1 MFSFILL
8 AGVLASIFISPLK
21 VNANHAPVTPESYPS
36 FNWQNPYG
44 WYTNPNRPRRYPARR
59 TDINTP
65 ATGPGLYEAFAVPD
79 KNPMSWEEASR
90 LCDREGGQLVWSRNR
105 KVCSKRY

>member
-1 MFSFILL
+1 MNQKPFLISCL
-8 AGVLASIFISPLK
+8 ALASVTISVIGNTPK
-21 VNANHAPVTPESYPS
+21 ASAHHAPVTPENYPS
-36 FNWQNPYG
+36 FNWKNPYG

-65 ATGPGLYEAFAVPD
+65 AIGPGLYEAFVIPD

-90 LCDREGGQLVWSRNR
+90 LCDREGGRLV
-105 KVCSKRY
+105 